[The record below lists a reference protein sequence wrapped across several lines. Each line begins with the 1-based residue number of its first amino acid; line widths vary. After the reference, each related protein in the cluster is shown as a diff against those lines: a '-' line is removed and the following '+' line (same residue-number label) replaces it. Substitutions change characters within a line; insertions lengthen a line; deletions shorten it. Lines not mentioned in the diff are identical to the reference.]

1 MKYLFT
7 LKKNF
12 KKQKKMKTEN
22 ETKILNV
29 ESKLDIFNK
38 IAKERVKDLNELE
51 KNANNLN
58 REAKNLEL
66 KHKNVEKALITYKR
80 GNIIL
85 ITILI
90 LTILLT
96 CSVIIALLISPKD
109 NSSYK

>member
-1 MKYLFT
+1 
-7 LKKNF
+7 
-12 KKQKKMKTEN
+12 MKTEN
-22 ETKILNV
+22 EAKILKI

-51 KNANNLN
+51 KNANNFN

-96 CSVIIALLISPKD
+96 CSVIIAFLISPKD
-109 NSSYK
+109 NSSYKSE